1 MVMVMRGTFDG
12 GHAHH
17 MLESYQA
24 FEEEHYLYVGNLASG
39 LEGYQAFEEEHYLY
53 VGNLASGPDFRG
65 GDPPAKANLEAEDSE
80 GVLSHHQCSRR
91 NALDEGECGGHC
103 VL

>member
-1 MVMVMRGTFDG
+1 MVMRETFDG

-17 MLESYQA
+17 MLENYQA
-24 FEEEHYLYVGNLASG
+24 FEEEHYLYVGN
-39 LEGYQAFEEEHYLY
+39 YHY